1 MDAKLDNFLNA
12 MVSKGRI
19 TEQEADE
26 KRAKHDKKETAKK
39 AYKKNG
45 KAMKKDELISL
56 LDALTE

>member
-1 MDAKLDNFLNA
+1 MDAKLDNFLNV
-12 MVSKGRI
+12 MVARGKI

-39 AYKKNG
+39 KYKKNG
-45 KAMKKDELISL
+45 KSMKIGELVTL